1 MAAPIGATPILEG
14 KEATEWWEKVEK
26 EQDQKLSLVPTP
38 KLEDLRREIVASANK
53 KKEEIVST
61 LIIGGSP
68 LTLWQF
74 ENILLIVA

>member
-53 KKEEIVST
+53 KTK
-61 LIIGGSP
+61 
-68 LTLWQF
+68 
-74 ENILLIVA
+74 N

>member
-1 MAAPIGATPILEG
+1 LAHFKCNNFTINKRRITMAAPIGATPILEG

-53 KKEEIVST
+53 KTKK
-61 LIIGGSP
+61 
-68 LTLWQF
+68 
-74 ENILLIVA
+74 